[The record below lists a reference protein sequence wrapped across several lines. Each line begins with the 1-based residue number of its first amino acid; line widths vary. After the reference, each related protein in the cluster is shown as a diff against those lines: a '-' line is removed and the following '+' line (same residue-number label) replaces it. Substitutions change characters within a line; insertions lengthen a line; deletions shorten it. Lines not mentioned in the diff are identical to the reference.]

1 MFEYEMFQARAQE
14 LHRAAA
20 QDRRVRKALSGRR
33 EARRQ
38 ARAEAG
44 GSKAGV
50 AASAGRAA

>member
-20 QDRRVRKALSGRR
+20 HDRRVRKALLGRR

-44 GSKAGV
+44 GGKVGV
-50 AASAGRAA
+50 AAAAGHAA